1 MPHTAEQWNERY
13 RGALLG
19 APLEPAEIL
28 AECLPLLPTG
38 PALDLACGAGRNTL
52 FLAGRPQS
60 VTAADYSAAALEIL
74 ESRARAGGH
83 PVERSVD
90 RYAVTHKGV
99 LAPPQGP
106 RGTIRIAEV
115 DLERARLPEN
125 SFELILCFQYLQRSL
140 FRGMEKALRPGGF
153 LLFETYTRA
162 QVDPD
167 RVGVTHR
174 KDFPSGP
181 HNPNYLLAAGELRT
195 AFPTLETLFYRELRA
210 GKGIATLLARRPDL

>member
-1 MPHTAEQWNERY
+1 MPQTSEEWDQRY
-13 RGALLG
+13 RGAPCDL
-19 APLEPAEIL
+19 PLEPAEIL
-28 AECLPLLPTG
+28 AECLPLLPAG

-74 ESRARAGGH
+74 ESRAHAGGH
-83 PVERSVD
+83 PVERSS
-90 RYAVTHKGV
+90 V
-99 LAPPQGP
+99 LAPPHGP
-106 RGTIRIAEV
+106 RGAIRIVEV

-153 LLFETYTRA
+153 LLFETYARA

-167 RVGVTHR
+167 PVGVTHK
-174 KDFPSGP
+174 KDLPSGP
-181 HNPNYLLAAGELRT
+181 HNPNYLLAPGELRT
-195 AFPTLETLFYRELRA
+195 AFPSLETLLYRELHA
-210 GKGIATLLARRPDL
+210 GKGIATLLARRPDA

>member
-1 MPHTAEQWNERY
+1 
-13 RGALLG
+13 
-19 APLEPAEIL
+19 
-28 AECLPLLPTG
+28 
-38 PALDLACGAGRNTL
+38 
-52 FLAGRPQS
+52 

-74 ESRARAGGH
+74 ESRARAAGH
-83 PVERSVD
+83 PVERSS
-90 RYAVTHKGV
+90 V
-99 LAPPQGP
+99 LAPPHGP

-115 DLERARLPEN
+115 DLERARIPEN

-167 RVGVTHR
+167 RVGVAHK

-181 HNPNYLLAAGELRT
+181 RNPNYLLAAGELRT
-195 AFPTLETLFYRELRA
+195 AFPSLETLFYRELRA

>member
-1 MPHTAEQWNERY
+1 MPHTAQEWDERY
-13 RGALLG
+13 GSALPDL
-19 APLEPAEIL
+19 PLEPAEFL
-28 AECLPLLPTG
+28 AECLPLLPAG

-52 FLAGRPQS
+52 FVAARSQS

-74 ESRARAGGH
+74 ESGAHAGGH
-83 PVERSVD
+83 PVERSS
-90 RYAVTHKGV
+90 V
-99 LAPPQGP
+99 LAPPHGP
-106 RGTIRIAEV
+106 RGAIRIAEV
-115 DLERARLPEN
+115 DLERARLPEI

-181 HNPNYLLAAGELRT
+181 HNPNYLLAPGELRT
-195 AFPTLETLFYRELRA
+195 AFPSLETLFYRELRA
-210 GKGIATLLARRPDL
+210 GKGIATLLARRPDV

>member
-1 MPHTAEQWNERY
+1 MPQTAEQWNERY
-13 RGALLG
+13 RGALLD

-28 AECLPLLPTG
+28 AECLSLLPAG

-74 ESRARAGGH
+74 ESRARAAGH
-83 PVERSVD
+83 PVERSS
-90 RYAVTHKGV
+90 V
-99 LAPPQGP
+99 LAPPHGP
-106 RGTIRIAEV
+106 RGAIRIAEV

-162 QVDPD
+162 QVDPVVYPD
-167 RVGVTHR
+167 KIGAVTHKR
-174 KDFPSGP
+174 DFPSGP
-181 HNPNYLLAAGELRT
+181 QNPNYLLAAGELRT
-195 AFPTLETLFYRELRA
+195 AFPSLETLLYRELRA
-210 GKGIATLLARRPDL
+210 GKGIATLLARRPGV

>member
-1 MPHTAEQWNERY
+1 MPRTSEEWDQRY
-13 RGALLG
+13 RGAPCDL
-19 APLEPAEIL
+19 PLEPAEIL

-52 FLAGRPQS
+52 FLVGRPQS

-83 PVERSVD
+83 PVERSS
-90 RYAVTHKGV
+90 V
-99 LAPPQGP
+99 LAPPHGP
-106 RGTIRIAEV
+106 RGAIRIVEV

-210 GKGIATLLARRPDL
+210 GKGIATLLARRPDV